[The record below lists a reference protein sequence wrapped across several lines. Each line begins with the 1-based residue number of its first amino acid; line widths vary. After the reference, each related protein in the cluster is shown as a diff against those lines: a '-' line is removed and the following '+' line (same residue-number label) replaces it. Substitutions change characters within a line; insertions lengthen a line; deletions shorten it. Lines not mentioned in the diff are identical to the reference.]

1 MGTTAGI
8 DVKFLVEGR
17 NESVELA
24 YHSDMAADTF
34 RQAYLHD
41 IARAFRNY
49 KALGDR
55 AMAQVSDENL
65 HAVVDPD
72 ANSIAIIVKHVGGNL
87 RSRFTDFLTTDG
99 EKPTR
104 NRDDEFEM
112 PVQAS
117 RAEVLEW
124 WESGWAATLGAIDAL
139 TVDDLD
145 RTIPI
150 RGEAFLVVEAL
161 SRSITHTAYH
171 VGQIVMMAKHL
182 AGPHWAS
189 LSIPKGRS
197 KELVA
202 GRYKEGILPQGR

>member
-1 MGTTAGI
+1 
-8 DVKFLVEGR
+8 
-17 NESVELA
+17 
-24 YHSDMAADTF
+24 MATDSF

-49 KALGDR
+49 KALGER

-65 HAVVDPD
+65 HALVDPD

-87 RSRFTDFLTTDG
+87 RSRFTDFLTSDG

-124 WESGWAATLGAIDAL
+124 WDAGWAVTLSAVDAL
-139 TVDDLD
+139 TIYALA
-145 RTIPI
+145 RTIHT
-150 RGEAFLVVEAL
+150 RGEAFLFVEAL

-171 VGQIVMMAKHL
+171 VGQIVMLAKHL
-182 AGPHWAS
+182 AGPHWAT

-197 KELVA
+197 KEF
-202 GRYKEGILPQGR
+202 GRGKYKEGMG

>member
-1 MGTTAGI
+1 MPT
-8 DVKFLVEGR
+8 D
-17 NESVELA
+17 S
-24 YHSDMAADTF
+24 F

-49 KALGDR
+49 KALGER

-65 HAVVDPD
+65 HALVDPD

-99 EKPTR
+99 EKPNR
-104 NRDDEFEM
+104 DRDDEFEM

-117 RAEVLEW
+117 RTEVLDW
-124 WESGWAATLGAIDAL
+124 WEGGWTAALEAIDAL
-139 TVDDLD
+139 TPEDLD
-145 RTIPI
+145 RTIRI

-161 SRSITHTAYH
+161 SRSVTHTAYH
-171 VGQIVMMAKHL
+171 VGQIVMIAKHF

-197 KELVA
+197 KDVAA
-202 GRYKEGILPQGR
+202 GRFKEGILPGRR

>member
-1 MGTTAGI
+1 
-8 DVKFLVEGR
+8 
-17 NESVELA
+17 
-24 YHSDMAADTF
+24 MATDAF

-49 KALGDR
+49 KTLGER
-55 AMAQVSDENL
+55 AIVQVSDENL
-65 HAVVDPD
+65 HALVDPD

-87 RSRFTDFLTTDG
+87 RSRFIDFLTSDG

-117 RAEVLEW
+117 RAEVLDW
-124 WESGWAATLGAIDAL
+124 WESGWTAALSAIDAL

-145 RTIPI
+145 RTVHI
-150 RGEAFLVVEAL
+150 RGESFLVVEAL

-171 VGQIVMMAKHL
+171 VGQIVMIAKHL
-182 AGPHWAS
+182 AGPHWTT

-197 KELVA
+197 SEHAV
-202 GRYKEGILPQGR
+202 GRYKEGILRGRT

>member
-1 MGTTAGI
+1 
-8 DVKFLVEGR
+8 
-17 NESVELA
+17 
-24 YHSDMAADTF
+24 MATDSF

-49 KALGDR
+49 KALGER

-65 HAVVDPD
+65 HALVDPD
-72 ANSIAIIVKHVGGNL
+72 ANSIAILVKHVGGNL
-87 RSRFTDFLTTDG
+87 RSRFSDFLTADG

-117 RAEVLEW
+117 RAEVLAW
-124 WESGWAATLGAIDAL
+124 WESGWAATLTAIDAL
-139 TVDDLD
+139 TTDDLD
-145 RTIPI
+145 RTIQI

-171 VGQIVMMAKHL
+171 VGQIVMLAKHL

-197 KELVA
+197 RDVGTGTYKQGLV
-202 GRYKEGILPQGR
+202 R

>member
-1 MGTTAGI
+1 
-8 DVKFLVEGR
+8 
-17 NESVELA
+17 
-24 YHSDMAADTF
+24 MATDAF

-49 KALGDR
+49 KALGER

-65 HAVVDPD
+65 HALVDPD

-87 RSRFTDFLTTDG
+87 RSRFTDFLSSDG
-99 EKPTR
+99 EKPNR

-117 RAEVLEW
+117 RAQVLDW
-124 WESGWAATLGAIDAL
+124 WESGWAVTLGAIDAL
-139 TVDDLD
+139 TPEDLD
-145 RTIPI
+145 RTIHI
-150 RGEAFLVVEAL
+150 RGEAFLVMEAL

-182 AGPHWAS
+182 AGPHWAT

-197 KELVA
+197 QEAVT
-202 GRYKEGILPQGR
+202 GRYKERFVSERK

>member
-1 MGTTAGI
+1 
-8 DVKFLVEGR
+8 
-17 NESVELA
+17 
-24 YHSDMAADTF
+24 MATDSF

-65 HAVVDPD
+65 HALVDPD
-72 ANSIAIIVKHVGGNL
+72 SNSIAIIVKHVGGNL
-87 RSRFTDFLTTDG
+87 RSRFTDFLTSDG
-99 EKPTR
+99 EKATR

-112 PVQAS
+112 PVQAL
-117 RAEVLEW
+117 RAEVLDW
-124 WESGWAATLGAIDAL
+124 WESGWTVTLGAIDAL

-145 RTIPI
+145 RTIHI
-150 RGEAFLVVEAL
+150 RAESFLVVEAL

-182 AGPHWAS
+182 AGPHWAT
-189 LSIPKGRS
+189 LSIPKRGS
-197 KELVA
+197 KEVGT
-202 GRYKEGILPQGR
+202 GRYKEGIIPQNAKR

>member
-1 MGTTAGI
+1 
-8 DVKFLVEGR
+8 
-17 NESVELA
+17 
-24 YHSDMAADTF
+24 MATEAF

-49 KALGDR
+49 KALGDL

-65 HAVVDPD
+65 HALVDPD
-72 ANSIAIIVKHVGGNL
+72 ANSIAILVKHVGGNL

-124 WESGWAATLGAIDAL
+124 WESGWTAALTAIDAL
-139 TVDDLD
+139 TLEDLD
-145 RTIPI
+145 RTIHI
-150 RGEAFLVVEAL
+150 RGEAFLVAEAL
-161 SRSITHTAYH
+161 TRSLTHTSYH
-171 VGQIVMMAKHL
+171 VGQIVLMAKHF
-182 AGPHWAS
+182 AGPHWAT

-197 KELVA
+197 KEVGT
-202 GRYKEGILPQGR
+202 GRYKEGFKS

>member
-1 MGTTAGI
+1 
-8 DVKFLVEGR
+8 
-17 NESVELA
+17 
-24 YHSDMAADTF
+24 MATDAF

-49 KALGDR
+49 KALGER

-87 RSRFTDFLTTDG
+87 RSRFTDFLSSDG

-117 RAEVLEW
+117 RPEVLGW
-124 WESGWAATLGAIDAL
+124 WESGWAATLSAIDAL
-139 TVDDLD
+139 TDDDLD
-145 RTIPI
+145 RTIHI
-150 RGEAFLVVEAL
+150 RGEAFLVMEAL

-182 AGPHWAS
+182 AGPHWVT

-197 KELVA
+197 KEAAA
-202 GRYKEGILPQGR
+202 GRYKEGIVPGQKG

>member
-1 MGTTAGI
+1 
-8 DVKFLVEGR
+8 
-17 NESVELA
+17 
-24 YHSDMAADTF
+24 MAPDAF

-49 KALGDR
+49 KALGER

-65 HAVVDPD
+65 HALVDPD
-72 ANSIAIIVKHVGGNL
+72 ANSIAILVKHVGGNL

-112 PVQAS
+112 PVQAT
-117 RAEVLEW
+117 RAEILEW
-124 WESGWAATLGAIDAL
+124 WESGWTATLGAIDAL
-139 TVDDLD
+139 SVDDLD
-145 RTIPI
+145 RTIHI
-150 RGEAFLVVEAL
+150 RDEGFLVVEAL

-182 AGPHWAS
+182 AGPHWAT

-197 KELVA
+197 REVGTGTYKA
-202 GRYKEGILPQGR
+202 GIVPQQ